1 MLDVRETSME
11 VPCTWTRVHLLYE
24 GGGGTRVKPFGN
36 FLRVV
41 KQKLYRNV
49 AQLVRATVL

>member
-1 MLDVRETSME
+1 MLEKQAWKFRAL
-11 VPCTWTRVHLLYE
+11 WTRVHLLYE

-49 AQLVRATVL
+49 AQLVRAMVL